1 MRLTLDSIVVVV
13 FCPKEG
19 QRSPVRIAGGGSKM
33 EIINWKLFSIIST
46 FLEYPTDVV
55 EKRLYLTQ
63 NSQRMSLRG
72 VEENECVTDKISRS
86 LALKK

>member
-19 QRSPVRIAGGGSKM
+19 HEVHQSESLGVGQNGDI
-33 EIINWKLFSIIST
+33 KLETLFNSFH
-46 FLEYPTDVV
+46 FLEYPTDVG
-55 EKRLYLTQ
+55 EKRLDLTQ

-72 VEENECVTDKISRS
+72 VEENDVWLIR
-86 LALKK
+86 